1 MSALTIQEEEARSNL
16 EDTRREISKI
26 KTLTYDKEDALLIQE
41 NAIKAFAAEKDQVS
55 LDKNREEERKIAL
68 ETSKL
73 CSLEKELDHLIS
85 THPQHLEAHQKEIKS
100 LKCHCDQEMKL
111 AQDKVADMMEK
122 KSIEIEDALAKLASL
137 QKDISEI
144 ERRMDE
150 ARSRQ
155 ILGIQEVD

>member
-1 MSALTIQEEEARSNL
+1 
-16 EDTRREISKI
+16 
-26 KTLTYDKEDALLIQE
+26 
-41 NAIKAFAAEKDQVS
+41 
-55 LDKNREEERKIAL
+55 
-68 ETSKL
+68 
-73 CSLEKELDHLIS
+73 
-85 THPQHLEAHQKEIKS
+85 
-100 LKCHCDQEMKL
+100 MKL